1 MSARL
6 VHRGPDGFGEL
17 TDGSVALAARRLAIV
32 DPETGE
38 QPIPN
43 EDGTLYVVHDG
54 EIYNHRELRWS
65 LERAGHRFRTRTDT
79 EVLLHLYEEHGE
91 GFAARLRGM
100 FAAALW
106 DRRRQ
111 RLVLARD
118 RFGIKPLSYRAH
130 SGQLAFASELH
141 AFRRTQVDLDA
152 LDAFLARGYVPA
164 PLTIFHGVQKLRP
177 GELLI
182 WEKGKYRLEAFA
194 RSPLASDD
202 GFRDDEEAEL
212 VEELRARLRDSV
224 RAHLVTDAPVG
235 IVLTGGTASA
245 FVAALAL
252 EQTPGLRT
260 FALTVDAQPD
270 LAAIAEAFDEPFAAP
285 AAAQAYLLAERA
297 ARQTKVVLCAAGGDD
312 LFRPERPGE
321 IVPPP
326 LREELTGRPAAFE
339 AAGNGAPTVTDGP
352 WMAHSIEARL
362 PYLDTVVTNLVGA
375 LPPRDRKRL
384 LRKAAAPLLKR
395 SRQPRATAPLGTWLR
410 EWLDVLS
417 AETLNRQ
424 GFFRPDVVRRLIDEQ
439 VAGQI
444 DRTREL
450 WSLLT
455 FTLWY
460 ERHVESAAPAEA
472 RAEVLVEGRP

>member
-1 MSARL
+1 
-6 VHRGPDGFGEL
+6 
-17 TDGSVALAARRLAIV
+17 
-32 DPETGE
+32 
-38 QPIPN
+38 
-43 EDGTLYVVHDG
+43 
-54 EIYNHRELRWS
+54 
-65 LERAGHRFRTRTDT
+65 
-79 EVLLHLYEEHGE
+79 
-91 GFAARLRGM
+91 
-100 FAAALW
+100 
-106 DRRRQ
+106 
-111 RLVLARD
+111 
-118 RFGIKPLSYRAH
+118 
-130 SGQLAFASELH
+130 
-141 AFRRTQVDLDA
+141 
-152 LDAFLARGYVPA
+152 
-164 PLTIFHGVQKLRP
+164 
-177 GELLI
+177 
-182 WEKGKYRLEAFA
+182 
-194 RSPLASDD
+194 
-202 GFRDDEEAEL
+202 
-212 VEELRARLRDSV
+212 V

-260 FALTVDAQPD
+260 FALAVDAQPD

-352 WMAHSIEARL
+352 WMAHSIEARV